1 MLTGR
6 LGLTVTTAAVVM
18 VVLTPTAA
26 LADDGFGGGFSGPN
40 SAGATAGITVH
51 IPGSPGRAGSP
62 GGPGLPPEPAAPAA
76 PAVAASV
83 DPCAGADRGQCLAS
97 LPPANLTM
105 LACGGP
111 AFPCQPA
118 APAGPGVA
126 VAPAVPAVAAVP
138 AIPPRDVALMAVK
151 QITVPSPVI
160 RTSPTRELIV
170 GFPTWMWL
178 DSSSLGSRST
188 TASVPGV
195 SVTATVTPVEASW
208 DMGDGSAVTCA
219 GSGTPYTPGVDP
231 LASSPT
237 CGHTYTHPGELTIT
251 VRTRWSVSW
260 SGAGTGGTLPDI
272 TVAASRPI
280 RVIEL
285 QAVNT

>member
-6 LGLTVTTAAVVM
+6 LALALTTVVFIVVTPAT
-18 VVLTPTAA
+18 A
-26 LADDGFGGGFSGPN
+26 LADGSFGGVAPAPGGVSPY
-40 SAGATAGITVH
+40 AGDVYH
-51 IPGSPGRAGSP
+51 IPGTPGRAGSA
-62 GGPGLPPEPAAPAA
+62 GGPVAPPVPPAQAVPAA
-76 PAVAASV
+76 AVSV
-83 DPCAGADRGQCLAS
+83 DPCAAGMDRGQCLAS

-219 GSGTPYTPGVDP
+219 GSGTPYTRGVDP

-251 VRTRWSVSW
+251 VRTRWAVSW